1 MVHFI
6 PPGSRKLAILAAQT
20 DTAPALI
27 SGASGTGK
35 GAIARWIHANGP
47 RAAAPFC
54 TATSDRSFASQAIA
68 ANGGTLVIQE
78 IGEWNLSEQRVI
90 LGLIKTKSVP
100 HPQSPS
106 TPLLLNV
113 RIIATTDQSLSSRAQ
128 GGLFNQELVERL
140 NVFRLE
146 MPPLSKRKDEFEDI
160 AQGILGEI
168 TRELHKD
175 HIRTLSNETWEA
187 LKSYEWPGN
196 IRELRNVLRVAVIA
210 AKTDRIELADLPD
223 FGHDRIDFRATRAQ
237 FEKVYLTELLK
248 TFDWEI
254 DRTCRMARLDKGAL
268 IAKMK
273 LYQISP
279 PNL

>member
-20 DTAPALI
+20 DTAPTLI

-35 GAIARWIHANGP
+35 GAIGKWIHANGP
-47 RAAAPFC
+47 RAASPFC
-54 TATSDRSFASQAIA
+54 TATSDRPFAAQAIA

-78 IGEWNLSEQRVI
+78 IGEWNLSEQKII

-113 RIIATTDQSLSSRAQ
+113 RVIATTDQSLPARAQ
-128 GGLFNQELVERL
+128 GGLFNPELLERL

-146 MPPLSKRKDEFEDI
+146 MPPLAKRKDEFEDI
-160 AQGILGEI
+160 ATGILGEI
-168 TRELHKD
+168 TRELHKE
-175 HIRTLSNETWEA
+175 HVRSLSDETWET
-187 LKSYEWPGN
+187 LRSYEWPGN
-196 IRELRNVLRVAVIA
+196 IRELRNVLRVAVIS
-210 AKTDRIELADLPD
+210 AKGDSVVAADLPA

-237 FEKVYLTELLK
+237 FEKIYLTELLK

-254 DRTCRMARLDKGAL
+254 DRTCRMARMDKGAL

-273 LYQISP
+273 LYRISP
-279 PNL
+279 PTH